1 MSEQTQLSVVKDFI
15 KLVELGFNE
24 IKKNHEVTD
33 EQAIWSAII
42 YSTEWLTENKPELA
56 NKWVKILEGAK

>member
-1 MSEQTQLSVVKDFI
+1 MSKQTQASVVKDFI

-42 YSTEWLTENKPELA
+42 YSTEWLCENKPALA
-56 NKWVKILEGAK
+56 QEWVEILEGAK